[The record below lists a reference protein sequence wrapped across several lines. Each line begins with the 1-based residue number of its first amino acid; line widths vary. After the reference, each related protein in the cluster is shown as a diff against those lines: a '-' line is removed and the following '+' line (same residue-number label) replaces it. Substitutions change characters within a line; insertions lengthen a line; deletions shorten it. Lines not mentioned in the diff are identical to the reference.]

1 MISRPTTQQLID
13 AIAIELNSKVAPAIS
28 DPTVQ
33 VQLEMAIAVLKTTAV
48 RSANELAWM
57 QEERDAI
64 EETARQLLDALPDAK
79 PLQEAL
85 QTYTDGL
92 DEQPLRQGR
101 PGGLRVGH
109 RGAVV
114 RHRGGLRLRQR
125 RAHRRRRP
133 ADGPAP
139 RQPASRHRPVHGR
152 RPNLTFTDRST
163 FSCAAA
169 RALPCRLGRPSARR
183 SCRRRLARCE

>member
-92 DEQPLRQGR
+92 TNSLYANEIGR
-101 PGGLRVGH
+101 
-109 RGAVV
+109 A
-114 RHRGGLRLRQR
+114 
-125 RAHRRRRP
+125 
-133 ADGPAP
+133 
-139 RQPASRHRPVHGR
+139 
-152 RPNLTFTDRST
+152 
-163 FSCAAA
+163 
-169 RALPCRLGRPSARR
+169 
-183 SCRRRLARCE
+183 SCRERVL